1 MAAQD
6 GLSGIKEYGG
16 PGTLFIYA
24 GLMRGIT
31 LPFFYGNNAFW
42 SGTSYGSASGQSL
55 STPFYG
61 FSRIAFYQLG
71 LFDLASGDIAWRG
84 EIRTE
89 GKGAANVT
97 NSVFIRSVT
106 SEVANELKAS
116 GLIN

>member
-1 MAAQD
+1 MASVGSKNMEDQA
-6 GLSGIKEYGG
+6 
-16 PGTLFIYA
+16 
-24 GLMRGIT
+24 
-31 LPFFYGNNAFW
+31 PFSFMLASCAVSHSPYGNNAFW